1 MKKFLALVLC
11 LMLLCIASTAMAAEY
26 NPGDT
31 VTVKISVTGG
41 NTANCRIKVTADT
54 SIFSFVS
61 AQVVNVNG
69 TAPNDVNKNF
79 VIKSPDYPEPLSGQ
93 VAEIVLKISD
103 AAEPGKTYNI
113 SISANSCVAADA
125 NGMPVK
131 GEISIS
137 GTNTN
142 VKIAKPACEHEW
154 DNGVETT
161 APTCTTAGEMTYT
174 CSKCGET
181 KTEDI
186 EALGHEYD
194 MANGVVTKE
203 PTCVDPGV
211 KTFYCKN
218 DKTHTITDP
227 VPATEKHEWVE
238 SIIKPANCT
247 DAGEKLLKCSVCGE
261 EDPQTIPAKGHTPSD
276 TAVRVE
282 PTCTENGSIS
292 YNCTVCGEQVDGE
305 VLEAIGH
312 EWDEGKI
319 TTAPACGKKGVK
331 TFTCKH
337 DASHTKTEDVAALE
351 HVWDDGA
358 VTTEPACGKKGEKTF
373 TCKNGCG
380 ETKTEEI
387 AALEHVWDDGVITTE
402 PACGKK
408 GEKTFTC
415 KNGCGETKTEEIAAL
430 EHKWDDGTITTAPTC
445 VDEGEKTFKCLNN
458 CGETKTEKVDAT
470 GIHTPGTDAVI
481 VKPTCT
487 EPGSETYN
495 CTVCG
500 TKVDGKVIPA
510 IGHDWGEWVVT
521 TDPTCTKKGEQTA
534 TCKND
539 ASHTKTESVKATGV
553 HIWDEGK
560 VTTEPTCTKD
570 GKKTFTCT
578 YGCGKTKTETVA
590 KLGHDYDD
598 GVVTTPATCTKDGVK
613 TYTCKNDANHTKTEK
628 INKLGHDYD
637 DGVVTTEPT
646 CTKDGEKTY
655 TCKND
660 ASHTKT
666 EKIDKLGHEWGE
678 WVVTKPLT
686 EKEDGEQQRTC
697 GRCGE
702 VETKVISHRADYY
715 MTVCSAGIRFRD
727 LENPLTNEWYMFTP
741 IDLSVEG
748 EQTFDLVAGNIHV
761 IGKVTVLVQDGNVT
775 VDYQLFN
782 GQYVYIYEEFM
793 TILPSLSS
801 IEELDFETLTA
812 YEFGA
817 PISIEETLGGD
828 TKVLLLLRNRAM
840 YKEGAKGVDLFKGRG
855 EDYEAFVEE
864 LKLVMD

>member
-1 MKKFLALVLC
+1 MNVEVYPMKKILALMLSMV
-11 LMLLCIASTAMAAEY
+11 LLCFAVSALAAEY
-26 NPGDT
+26 QPGDT
-31 VTVKISVTGG
+31 VTIKITVEEGTAYTG
-41 NTANCRIKVTADT
+41 RVKVTA
-54 SIFSFVS
+54 SEEVFEFVEAKLLNGIGGAAPKKLNANFNFVS
-61 AQVVNVNG
+61 
-69 TAPNDVNKNF
+69 TDTP
-79 VIKSPDYPEPLSGQ
+79 
-93 VAEIVLKISD
+93 
-103 AAEPGKTYNI
+103 
-113 SISANSCVAADA
+113 
-125 NGMPVK
+125 
-131 GEISIS
+131 IS
-137 GTNTN
+137 GTVGSITLRI
-142 VKIAKPACEHEW
+142 KTTAKPGSYPISLSTNQVFDTDYNPTTMSVSGGTTVVIPEPKCEHEW

-331 TFTCKH
+331 TFTCKN
-337 DASHTKTEDVAALE
+337 DSSHTKTEDVAALE

-358 VTTEPACGKKGEKTF
+358 
-373 TCKNGCG
+373 
-380 ETKTEEI
+380 
-387 AALEHVWDDGVITTE
+387 ITTE

-415 KNGCGETKTEEIAAL
+415 KNGCGETRTEEIAAL
-430 EHKWDDGTITTAPTC
+430 EHKWDDGAITTAPTC

-470 GIHTPGTDAVI
+470 GIHTPGNDAVI
-481 VKPTCT
+481 VQPTCT

-539 ASHTKTESVKATGV
+539 ASHTKTESVKATGE

-628 INKLGHDYD
+628 IDKLGHDYD